1 MHHKAPPGG
10 SAHCAPRSSA
20 PRAVDGHSP
29 RGLDGT
35 ATEVRCGAGPG
46 TSLHIWSASGCLKP
60 VHDAGG
66 AARTLSGEEPP
77 RARRRWWSACGR
89 PQGRGQVGC
98 PQSAPVG
105 RHVTSNMILSL
116 PVGWT
121 ARLQA
126 ERTVPRGAG
135 SMPRNG
141 SFKVR
146 RWPEGDRTAGAMASI
161 APGAASPYPTG
172 IPHPSEPPTSSQ
184 PERWRLPWRRRQC
197 QPSTGIRGF
206 GEVRGPI
213 QPAHARSRST
223 RVTRFRC
230 SGLLAWP
237 WRSTSCRASSAP
249 SRSFVSTAAD
259 RLCGVAAHAL
269 LHSLTARGRPDQT
282 VNQSG
287 CAV

>member
-1 MHHKAPPGG
+1 MHHRTPPGG

-35 ATEVRCGAGPG
+35 AIEVRCDVDPGP
-46 TSLHIWSASGCLKP
+46 SLHCWSAPGCWKP

-105 RHVTSNMILSL
+105 RHVTSNMIPNPPMGSSARPSAGLS
-116 PVGWT
+116 
-121 ARLQA
+121 A
-126 ERTVPRGAG
+126 PRA
-135 SMPRNG
+135 STCHFANG

-197 QPSTGIRGF
+197 QPSTGIVHEKGNKGTHRASQPIPPR
-206 GEVRGPI
+206 VNSRAI
-213 QPAHARSRST
+213 QPAP
-223 RVTRFRC
+223 
-230 SGLLAWP
+230 L
-237 WRSTSCRASSAP
+237 
-249 SRSFVSTAAD
+249 
-259 RLCGVAAHAL
+259 
-269 LHSLTARGRPDQT
+269 Q
-282 VNQSG
+282 VNS
-287 CAV
+287 